1 MKIERI
7 PEKSEMAYFK
17 SNEIVPEQPYPETA
31 DQEEYDDGFDDSEE
45 YEEIPDL
52 TREEKAERTESRLKL
67 AFGAGNLFGVIAGT
81 VLILIL
87 MTLIFSMI
95 HFAITDIGRN
105 FSLFQ
110 TNF

>member
-1 MKIERI
+1 
-7 PEKSEMAYFK
+7 MAYFR
-17 SNEIVPEQPYPETA
+17 SNGQEPEDMYSET
-31 DQEEYDDGFDDSEE
+31 EPNEKEYDDGFDELYDYADEVPE
-45 YEEIPDL
+45 L
-52 TREEKAERTESRLKL
+52 TKEEKTEKIRNRLKL

-87 MTLIFSMI
+87 LTLIFSMI
-95 HFAITDIGRN
+95 HFVITDMSRS

>member
-1 MKIERI
+1 
-7 PEKSEMAYFK
+7 MAYFK
-17 SNEIVPEQPYPETA
+17 SNEPANGHPYNETGN
-31 DQEEYDDGFDDSEE
+31 QEPEYDDGFDDIPEE
-45 YEEIPDL
+45 EEEIPEL
-52 TREEKAERTESRLKL
+52 TREEKAEQIAARIRL

-81 VLILIL
+81 ILILVL

-95 HFAITDIGRN
+95 HFVITDMGRN

>member
-1 MKIERI
+1 
-7 PEKSEMAYFK
+7 MAYFK
-17 SNEIVPEQPYPETA
+17 SNESVPEQPYPETA
-31 DQEEYDDGFDDSEE
+31 DQEEEYDDGFEDYEE
-45 YEEIPDL
+45 HEEIPEL
-52 TREEKAERTESRLKL
+52 TREEKAERTENRLKL

-81 VLILIL
+81 VLILVL

-95 HFAITDIGRN
+95 HFAVTDIGRN